1 MQDFYLKFASEAEA
15 VAILYTVT
23 PEVTD
28 EEGNVTQ
35 EAVQQPN
42 YRNIDVLGVIYER
55 APDPRPDPYEPVPVP
70 GFHVNVRLL
79 SGEDAAPLEPFKV
92 IPTQPR
98 RVWA

>member
-1 MQDFYLKFASEAEA
+1 MQDFYLKFADEAEA

-55 APDPRPDPYEPVPVP
+55 APDPLPDPYAPVPVP

-79 SGEDAAPLEPFKV
+79 PDEDAAPLEPFKV
-92 IPTQPR
+92 IPAQPR